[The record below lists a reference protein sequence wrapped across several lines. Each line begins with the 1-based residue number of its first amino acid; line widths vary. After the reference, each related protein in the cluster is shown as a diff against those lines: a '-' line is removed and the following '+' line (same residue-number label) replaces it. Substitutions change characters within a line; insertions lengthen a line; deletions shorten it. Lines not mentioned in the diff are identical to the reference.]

1 MKTSIEKLPKAMIK
15 LSVILEST
23 KVKEAYEQILEEKI
37 KTTKIEGFREG
48 KAPKQMV
55 EEKLGV
61 SSLYGDAVNK
71 LLQTYYPQAL
81 KENHIMP
88 VSNPRVEIKE
98 FDLEKDFEFTA
109 EIATKPDVAIKD
121 YKKALQKTFKDKAIK
136 DKDAHL
142 SANETISILLEN
154 SEVEIADI
162 LIDEEVNRMMARL
175 VDQTQA
181 LGMSI
186 EQYLRAQHKT
196 VDELRKEYSEIA
208 KRSIKTEF
216 VLSHLVNEE
225 KIEVTDKEI
234 TETFNAA
241 GVSGVQERAE
251 DPTERIYVKMIL
263 QKNKLINKL
272 IEMGES
278 KNETK

>member
-1 MKTSIEKLPKAMIK
+1 
-15 LSVILEST
+15 VEST

-109 EIATKPDVAIKD
+109 EIATKPDVTIKD
-121 YKKALQKTFKDKAIK
+121 YKKALQKTFKDKTSK

-142 SANETISILLEN
+142 SANETINILLEN
-154 SEVEIADI
+154 SEVEISDI
-162 LIDEEVNRMMARL
+162 LIDEEVNRMMSRL
-175 VDQTQA
+175 IDQTQA

-272 IEMGES
+272 IEMGELQ
-278 KNETK
+278 K